1 MHGDE
6 PRTWVSTGVG
16 RGPGGGGVGG
26 DGMKNLQGTVAFEIA
41 DRGWKIY
48 RVLNILL
55 WRVKFRGYHYR

>member
-26 DGMKNLQGTVAFEIA
+26 DGMKNLQGTVAIEIT
-41 DRGWKIY
+41 DKRIENLQCTKYITLEGEI
-48 RVLNILL
+48 
-55 WRVKFRGYHYR
+55 